1 MGIALSN
8 RLRRVADYVERGGIP
23 VDVGTDHAYV
33 PIWLLQNCISPLAYA
48 TEVKPG
54 PLKNAEADAA
64 RAGVRERLTLYLC
77 DGLAACAPESVD
89 TVILAGMGGETMQKI
104 LAAAPWALEKRLILQ
119 PQTKVRELR
128 RWLGAR
134 GSITIADASLVY
146 DTGRV
151 YLVWLVGPGDGEAM
165 RDGAVDPVLLEKRDP
180 LLLPYTEGRIK
191 QTLERL
197 HGMERA
203 RRADAAALDALRAEL
218 EELREVRALAAAWSG
233 KSEKKRTT
241 A

>member
-8 RLRRVADYVERGGIP
+8 RLRRVADFVERGGIP

-33 PIWLLQNCISPLAYA
+33 PIWLLQNGVSPLAYA
-48 TEVKPG
+48 TEIKPG
-54 PLKNAEADAA
+54 PLKNAEADAL
-64 RAGVRERLTLYLC
+64 RAGVRDRLTLYLC
-77 DGLAACAPESVD
+77 DGLAACAPERVD
-89 TVILAGMGGETMQKI
+89 TVILAGMGGETMRNI

-134 GSITIADASLVY
+134 GLVVADASLVY
-146 DTGRV
+146 DTGRI
-151 YLVWLVGPGDGEAM
+151 YLVWLIGPGGA
-165 RDGAVDPVLLEKRDP
+165 RDGAVDAALLENRDP

-191 QTLERL
+191 QALEQL
-197 HGMERA
+197 YGMERA

-218 EELREVRALAAAWSG
+218 EELREVRALAAAWSK
-233 KSEKKRTT
+233 KSEKERAT
-241 A
+241 AL

>member
-1 MGIALSN
+1 MFAMGIALSN
-8 RLRRVADYVERGGIP
+8 RLRCVAEYVEPGGIP

-33 PIWLLQNCISPLAYA
+33 PIWLLQNGISPRAYA
-48 TEVKPG
+48 TEIKPG
-54 PLKNAEADAA
+54 PLKNAEADAV
-64 RAGVRERLTLYLC
+64 RAGVRDRLTLYLC
-77 DGLAACAPESVD
+77 DGLAACARERID
-89 TVILAGMGGETMQKI
+89 TVILAGMGGETMQNI

-119 PQTKVRELR
+119 PQTKFRELR

-134 GSITIADASLVY
+134 GLTVTDASLVY

-151 YLVWLVGPGDGEAM
+151 YLVWLAGPGEL

-191 QTLERL
+191 QALEQL

-203 RRADAAALDALRAEL
+203 RRADAAAIDALRAEL
-218 EELREVRALAAAWSG
+218 EELREVRALAAAWSEQT
-233 KSEKKRTT
+233 EKERTT